1 MLVLPVANSDNSP
14 SQRGESDITRYIA
27 RVSSEAGI
35 AAGTN
40 DRRTAQILLAS
51 LAWATSIIHVI
62 AAAHHYEEWVLYGV
76 FFTVLAPA
84 QAIWGGLVFQ
94 HPDNRRIIAI
104 GAIVNLGVAFV
115 WAMSRTTG
123 IPIGP
128 TPWQPETAGWHDVM
142 ATLNEL
148 AMFGIAAALLG
159 WLPARFAADDATI
172 ARLAKWVAIP
182 LLVISVLAASLAHEH

>member
-1 MLVLPVANSDNSP
+1 MNS
-14 SQRGESDITRYIA
+14 GVEF
-27 RVSSEAGI
+27 
-35 AAGTN
+35 AATTS
-40 DRRTAQILLAS
+40 DRRTAQVLLAA
-51 LAWATSIIHVI
+51 LAWATAIIHVI
-62 AAAHHYEEWVLYGV
+62 AAAHHYQEWVLYGV

-94 HPDNRRIIAI
+94 HGDNRRLLMI
-104 GAIVNLGVAFV
+104 GTIVNLGVAVV

-128 TPWQPETAGWHDVM
+128 TPWAPEAAGWHDVM

-148 AMFGIAAALLG
+148 AMVGIAAALLG
-159 WLPARFAADDATI
+159 WLPARFVVNDAAV
-172 ARLAKWVAIP
+172 ARFAKAVAIP